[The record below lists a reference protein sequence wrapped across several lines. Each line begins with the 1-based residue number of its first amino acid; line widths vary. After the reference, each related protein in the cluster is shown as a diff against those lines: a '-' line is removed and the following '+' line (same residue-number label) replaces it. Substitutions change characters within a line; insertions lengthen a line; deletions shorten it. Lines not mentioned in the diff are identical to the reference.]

1 MKNKVYFKRY
11 LIITLII
18 SLFSSLLIF
27 SLNRFEYAKYREEF
41 NKKISSI
48 TYSIK
53 EKYPSVTEEEIMD
66 ILNSKKDNN
75 DLFDKY
81 GIDIKKDSVILKND
95 NYNTLFN
102 VLTFII
108 YFISLIVLIIVFI
121 IYEKNKDK
129 KIDDITHYIRELN
142 KRNYKLELDDNS
154 EDELSILKS
163 EIYKTTVML
172 KESALNSLND
182 KKELKKSLEDIS
194 HQLKTPLTSI
204 IIMLDNIIENPSM
217 DDITKSEFIKDIKRE
232 IDNINSLVQVLLKLS
247 KFDSNTIN
255 FNKELVKVDD
265 IINKAISNVSLLCD
279 LKNVDVNYES
289 SECKINVDKMWEV
302 EAITNI
308 LKNCVEHAF
317 NDTTVDIKVSDNNIY
332 TCIEIKD
339 TGDIIDKEDIKHIF
353 DRFYKCK
360 NSKSDSIGIG
370 LSLAKSI
377 IENDNG
383 IISVESDKDT
393 IFRVKYFKM

>member
-18 SLFSSLLIF
+18 SLFFSFIIY
-27 SLNRFEYAKYREEF
+27 SLNRFEYSKYREEF

-53 EKYPSVTEEEIMD
+53 EKYPSVTEEEIID

-81 GIDIKKDSVILKND
+81 GIDIKEDSVILKND
-95 NYNTLFN
+95 EINTLFN
-102 VLTFII
+102 VLNFII
-108 YFISLIVLIIVFI
+108 YFISLIVLILVFI
-121 IYEKNKDK
+121 KYEKNKDK

-142 KRNYKLELDDNS
+142 KRNYKLELDDNT

-182 KKELKKSLEDIS
+182 KLELKKSLEDIS

-204 IIMLDNIIENPSM
+204 IIMLDNIIDNPNM
-217 DDITKSEFIKDIKRE
+217 DDSTKSEFIKDIKRE
-232 IDNINSLVQVLLKLS
+232 IDNINSLVQALLKLS

-255 FNKELVKVDD
+255 FNKEQVKVDD

-279 LKNVDVNYES
+279 LKNVCVNYKS

-317 NDTTVDIKVSDNNIY
+317 NDSTVYIKVIDNNVY
-332 TCIEIKD
+332 TSVEIKD

-370 LSLAKSI
+370 LSLSKSI

-383 IISVESDKDT
+383 IISVSSDKDT
-393 IFRVKYFKM
+393 IFTVKYFKM

>member
-11 LIITLII
+11 LIITLLI
-18 SLFSSLLIF
+18 SLFSSFIIF
-27 SLNRFEYAKYREEF
+27 AFNRFEYSKYREEF

-48 TYSIK
+48 TYTIK
-53 EKYPSVTEEEIMD
+53 EKYPSVTEEEIID
-66 ILNSKKDNN
+66 ILNSEKDNN
-75 DLFDKY
+75 DLFNKY
-81 GIDIKKDSVILKND
+81 GIDINNDSVILKND
-95 NYNTLFN
+95 EINTLFN
-102 VLTFII
+102 ILNFII
-108 YFISLIVLIIVFI
+108 YFVAFIILILVFI

-142 KRNYKLELDDNS
+142 KRNYKLELDDNT

-182 KKELKKSLEDIS
+182 KLELKKSLEDIS

-204 IIMLDNIIENPSM
+204 IIMLDNIIDNPNM
-217 DDITKSEFIKDIKRE
+217 DDSTKSEFIKDIKRE
-232 IDNINSLVQVLLKLS
+232 IDNINSLVQALLKLS
-247 KFDSNTIN
+247 KFDSNTIS
-255 FNKELVKVDD
+255 FNKEQVKVDD
-265 IINKAISNVSLLCD
+265 IINKAISNVSILCD
-279 LKNVDVNYES
+279 LKNIGVNYKS
-289 SECKINVDKMWEV
+289 SECKMNVDKMWEV

-317 NDTTVDIKVSDNNIY
+317 CDTTVDIKVSENNVY
-332 TCIEIKD
+332 TSIEIKD
-339 TGDIIDKEDIKHIF
+339 TGDIIDKEDLKHIF

-370 LSLAKSI
+370 LSLSKSI
-377 IENDNG
+377 VENDNG
-383 IISVESDKDT
+383 VISVKSDKDT
-393 IFRVKYFKM
+393 IFTIKYFKM